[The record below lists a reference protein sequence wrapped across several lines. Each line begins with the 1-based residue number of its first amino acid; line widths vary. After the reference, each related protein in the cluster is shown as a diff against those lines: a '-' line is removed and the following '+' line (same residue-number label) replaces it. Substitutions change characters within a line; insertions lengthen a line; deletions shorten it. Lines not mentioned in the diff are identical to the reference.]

1 MNDEE
6 IKQTVRETYGRIA
19 VAPDGPADAA
29 KADDCG
35 CGCAPQS
42 TAEAAACA
50 PQATA
55 EAADCGCGCDAPEA
69 TIDAPEAAIDAAG
82 CCGSSTSAMADSLS
96 RVVGYSDGELGAIP
110 DGANLGLGCGN
121 PTALASLKE
130 GETVLDLGAGGGID
144 CFLASNA
151 VGKTGR
157 VIGVDM
163 TAEMVSRARA
173 NAEKGGYQN
182 VDFRLGE
189 IENLPV
195 ADGTVDAIISNC
207 VINLSPDKPRVFSEA
222 FRALKPGGRLM
233 VSDIVLIGELPE
245 DVKNSLAAYAGC
257 VAGALPRDEYL
268 AALADAGFKDV
279 EIVTEKAI
287 GSGEVEAAISSV
299 NVRAVKPE

>member
-19 VAPDGPADAA
+19 VASDGPADAA
-29 KADDCG
+29 KTADCG
-35 CGCAPQS
+35 CGCAPQA

-50 PQATA
+50 PQAGK
-55 EAADCGCGCDAPEA
+55 AASCGC
-69 TIDAPEAAIDAAG
+69 DAPEAAIDAAG

-144 CFLASNA
+144 CFLASNN